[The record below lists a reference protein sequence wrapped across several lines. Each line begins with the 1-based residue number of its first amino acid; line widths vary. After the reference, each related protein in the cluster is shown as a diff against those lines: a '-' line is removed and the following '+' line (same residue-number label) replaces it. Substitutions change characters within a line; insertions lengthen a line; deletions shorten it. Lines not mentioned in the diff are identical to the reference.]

1 MATELGWAY
10 VLEIDIRS
18 LRRLPVFWRVEQPWE
33 GKDAK
38 RNDDKREKTEEKE
51 DLETAKYDTEAE
63 ETA

>member
-1 MATELGWAY
+1 M
-10 VLEIDIRS
+10 EIDIRS

-51 DLETAKYDTEAE
+51 DLETAKYDTVAE